1 MADSVCT
8 HSKKIFCGSVVKGIH
23 DHVSDPSWV
32 RFCRGLISFSQ
43 RDIAEVNLFLIKR
56 RKRLC
61 SRKAAVD
68 MLIPIKEVQDN
79 LIFKSSW
86 KICTCGNQKR
96 HFQRKTEILLLT
108 ASVGVVWERKP
119 MITKII
125 PQIPQIWFVLKEG
138 KLNFK

>member
-8 HSKKIFCGSVVKGIH
+8 HSKKIFYGSIVKGIH

-32 RFCRGLISFSQ
+32 RFYRRLISFSQ

-56 RKRLC
+56 RKRLH

-68 MLIPIKEVQDN
+68 MLIPIKEVRDN

-86 KICTCGNQKR
+86 KICTCGT
-96 HFQRKTEILLLT
+96 RKGIFRERLRFYYPQLLL
-108 ASVGVVWERKP
+108 VWCGRENEWLQKLSP
-119 MITKII
+119 KS
-125 PQIPQIWFVLKEG
+125 IWFILKER